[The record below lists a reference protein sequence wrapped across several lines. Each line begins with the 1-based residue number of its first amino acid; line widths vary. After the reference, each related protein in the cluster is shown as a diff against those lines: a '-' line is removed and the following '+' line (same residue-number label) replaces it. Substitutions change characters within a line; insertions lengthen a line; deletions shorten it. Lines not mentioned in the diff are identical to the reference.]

1 MRSNRRHK
9 RLEAAPSLVK
19 AGTAKDR
26 DMAFS
31 PLLIGLLAAIS
42 LGGIALVVMP
52 YLSGE
57 VRAEQRQDQFVNRR
71 TREISAPQRSAAS
84 RREQVAQSL
93 KELEQRETAR
103 NKVDLSTRIVQAGLS
118 WSRRQYYM
126 LGGALALSFGLMAF
140 LVAGNLFVML
150 GAMLVG
156 AFGMPRWIL
165 TYLVKRRAKQFI
177 NEFANAV
184 DVIVRGVRSGL
195 PLGDCFR
202 IVAGEAAEPVRS
214 EFRHIIE
221 SQSLGLSIAEACER
235 LYQRVP
241 VTEANFFG
249 IVIAIQQKSGGN
261 LGETLSNFSRVI
273 RERRKMEGKIQAMSM
288 EAKASAGIIACLP
301 FTVAILV
308 YLSSP
313 DYISLLWKTFHGK
326 VSMIIAGVWMGVG
339 VLVMRKMIR
348 FDF

>member
-1 MRSNRRHK
+1 
-9 RLEAAPSLVK
+9 
-19 AGTAKDR
+19 
-26 DMAFS
+26 MAFS

-57 VRAEQRQDQFVNRR
+57 VRAEQRQDQFVNRT
-71 TREISAPQRSAAS
+71 TREISAPQQRGTAS

-93 KELEQRETAR
+93 KELEQREAAR
-103 NKVDLSTRIVQAGLS
+103 NKVDLSTRIVQAGLT
-118 WSRRQYYM
+118 WSKRQYYM

-140 LVAGNLFVML
+140 LVTGNLFVML
-150 GAMLVG
+150 GAMLAG

-165 TYLVKRRAKQFI
+165 TYLVKRRSKQFI

-308 YLSSP
+308 WLSSP
-313 DYISLLWKTFHGK
+313 DYISLLWTTFHGK
-326 VSMIIAGVWMGVG
+326 VSMIAAGVWTGVG
-339 VLVMRKMIR
+339 VLVMRRMIR

>member
-1 MRSNRRHK
+1 MRSSRRLK
-9 RLEAAPSLVK
+9 RLEAALSLLK

-57 VRAEQRQDQFVNRR
+57 VRAEQRQDQFVNRT
-71 TREISAPQRSAAS
+71 TRDISAPQRSTAS

-103 NKVDLSTRIVQAGLS
+103 NKVDLPTRIVQAGLS

-140 LVAGNLFVML
+140 LVTGNLFVML

-301 FTVAILV
+301 FSVAILV

-326 VSMIIAGVWMGVG
+326 VSIIIAGVWMGVG